1 MNINKPLLDYYL
13 GYFQASG
20 EPALKKICNCK
31 VPSDIVLQAYKQLIP
46 IEALPEKEKIELWEY
61 AKQMYPDGDQETR
74 LRFTRITYT
83 IGTLV

>member
-1 MNINKPLLDYYL
+1 MKEMFQYIL

-20 EPALKKICNCK
+20 EPGLKVICNCK
-31 VPSDIVLQAYKQLIP
+31 VPSDIVLSAYSTIPP
-46 IEALPEKEKIELWEY
+46 IESLPIKEKNELWEY
-61 AKQMYPDGDQETR
+61 AKETYPDGDTETR